1 MNSFDDVQCD
11 ELPYEPTA
19 ADWAEF
25 EQWLDSL
32 PEPPPQ
38 PEDE

>member
-25 EQWLDSL
+25 EKWLDSITQ
-32 PEPPPQ
+32 PEPQ
-38 PEDE
+38 PEVE